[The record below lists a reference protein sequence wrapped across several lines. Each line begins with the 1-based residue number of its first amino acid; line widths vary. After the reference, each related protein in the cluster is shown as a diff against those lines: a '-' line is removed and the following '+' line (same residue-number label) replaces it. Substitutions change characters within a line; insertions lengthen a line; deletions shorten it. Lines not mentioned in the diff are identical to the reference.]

1 MTREL
6 ILHQVSAVDVGPLEF
21 LKAAAAVGCKQV
33 SMFTCVPAV
42 LMAALKGQLHL
53 PPPVT
58 QETKRDVLKALAD
71 ASITVDGIEFFPI
84 LTEIDLDEY
93 KGGLALGRELGAT
106 RGVTHVIDTDKTRAV
121 DNLGKV
127 CDAAKAEGLSLGIEF
142 TPTTPGCKTIQ
153 EGVWFVDQVGRANL
167 GLGVDALHLIRG
179 GGSAVDVAK
188 VASRYIVNSQI
199 CDGHGLQATASYM
212 EEVHNREMPGK
223 GDFPLHDIFNAVP
236 AVTPLEIEIPF
247 ANRQKKGIPLEQ
259 HLREAM
265 TCSRTVV
272 DGLKPVR

>member
-1 MTREL
+1 MARGL
-6 ILHQVSAVDVGPLEF
+6 ILHQVSAVDVEALEF
-21 LKAAAAVGCKQV
+21 LEAAAAVGCRQV

-42 LMAALKGQLHL
+42 LMAALKDLHL

-71 ASITVDGIEFFPI
+71 RGITVDGVEFFPI
-84 LTEIDLDEY
+84 LAAIDLEEY
-93 KGGLALGRELGAT
+93 KRGLALGRELGAT
-106 RGVTHVIDTDKTRAV
+106 RAVTHVIDTDKARAV

-127 CDAAKAEGLSLGIEF
+127 ADAAQAEGLSLGIEF
-142 TPTTPGCKTIQ
+142 TPTTPGCRTIQ

-179 GGSAVDVAK
+179 GGSAGDVAK
-188 VASRYIVNSQI
+188 VAPRYIVNSQI

-236 AVTPLEIEIPF
+236 AATPLEIEIPF
-247 ANRQKKGIPLEQ
+247 ANRRKKGISLAQ
-259 HLREAM
+259 HLRDAM
-265 TCSRTVV
+265 TCSRKVV
-272 DGLKPVR
+272 DGLKPTR